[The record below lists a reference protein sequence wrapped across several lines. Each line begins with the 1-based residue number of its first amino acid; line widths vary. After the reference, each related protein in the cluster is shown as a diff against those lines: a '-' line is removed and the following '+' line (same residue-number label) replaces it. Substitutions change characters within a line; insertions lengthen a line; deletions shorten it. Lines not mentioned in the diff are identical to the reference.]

1 MPSPS
6 SKLKALQKKSV
17 EKGHWQVV
25 AAVSAL
31 MADESSLDARI
42 NLVGAMHEVGLL
54 SNSLEPW
61 WKEWRADD
69 QAAAEWTGRCLDRLK
84 SVDTDYWAL
93 AGLLGLPL
101 DIATGAL
108 AARGY
113 HLLGIRYATT
123 YKDGRWLI
131 ATFCLQRPSPMSRVV
146 APIIEIGWSE
156 GVVTEASR
164 WRAVI
169 LSEQGEVAGNL
180 FGKGSGTY
188 YLRAKLPN
196 GCWRIAEDDFELR
209 EDWMV
214 PKAETPLA
222 EYPAS

>member
-1 MPSPS
+1 MPSIS

-25 AAVSAL
+25 VAITAL

-61 WKEWRADD
+61 WKEWRAEEGL
-69 QAAAEWTGRCLDRLK
+69 AAEWTGRCLDRLK

-101 DIATGAL
+101 ELATGAL
-108 AARGY
+108 AARRY
-113 HLLGIRYATT
+113 HLLGIRFASTH
-123 YKDGRWLI
+123 KDGRWLI
-131 ATFCLQRPSPMSRVV
+131 ATFSLQRPSPVSNVV
-146 APIIEIGWSE
+146 APVIEIGWSE

-169 LSEQGEVAGNL
+169 LSEQGETAGNL
-180 FGKGSGTY
+180 FGKGSGSY
-188 YLRAKLPN
+188 YLRAKLPY
-196 GCWRIAEDDFELR
+196 GCWRIAEDNFELR

-222 EYPAS
+222 DYPLG